1 MVGDFFYRILTI
13 AFCQN
18 VFCFGHEQDFLF
30 FSTLKEVVNKVLI
43 TTRLIHALS
52 SSRSQQ
58 TMVKQR
64 PTRPQ
69 MSERAAAAR
78 PDSEP
83 TCSCW
88 LPDDTSWCL
97 YPTLLPPCQWLGLD
111 KTPEK
116 SLSLFFI
123 SLLLSSL
130 SVLTDFSWTGAADKT
145 CSPGYLFHRGKK
157 KKKTL
162 FKIGF
167 LLVEEHV
174 DLCSIQVFG
183 VLIQCRLNG
192 WHSPA
197 ERTD

>member
-1 MVGDFFYRILTI
+1 MEASDQLQELVSVSVLDMSKTFY
-13 AFCQN
+13 
-18 VFCFGHEQDFLF
+18 F
-30 FSTLKEVVNKVLI
+30 FSTLKEVVN
-43 TTRLIHALS
+43 RLIHTLS

-64 PTRPQ
+64 PTRTQ

-78 PDSEP
+78 PDPEP

-123 SLLLSSL
+123 SLLPSSL

-157 KKKTL
+157 KKKHYSRL
-162 FKIGF
+162 GSYWWKNM
-167 LLVEEHV
+167 
-174 DLCSIQVFG
+174 
-183 VLIQCRLNG
+183 LIYVQYKSL
-192 WHSPA
+192 
-197 ERTD
+197 EF

>member
-1 MVGDFFYRILTI
+1 MYGSIRSVTRTCFRFS
-13 AFCQN
+13 
-18 VFCFGHEQDFLF
+18 FGHEQDFLF
-30 FSTLKEVVNKVLI
+30 FSTLKEVVN
-43 TTRLIHALS
+43 RLIHALS

-64 PTRPQ
+64 PTRTQ

-78 PDSEP
+78 PDPEP

-123 SLLLSSL
+123 SLLPSSL

-157 KKKTL
+157 KKTL
-162 FKIGF
+162 FRIGF